1 MSPLIAIVNELREYK
16 TEREWFEFKENWFE
30 AKDLGAYISAM
41 SNSAAYEGREYA
53 YFIWGVH
60 DGTHIITGTNFDP
73 DQDVKGEPLKHYLAR
88 QLYPDIDFRFDK
100 IEIESLKEVQI

>member
-1 MSPLIAIVNELREYK
+1 MSTLVSIVNELREYK

-41 SNSAAYEGREYA
+41 SNSAAYEGREYG

-60 DGTHIITGTNFDP
+60 DGTHNITGTDFDP

-88 QLYPDIDFRFDK
+88 QLYPDIDFRF
-100 IEIESLKEVQI
+100 EN